1 MLKDGTHV
9 TGEIRKLDGL
19 TKIIT
24 DNMNAMAHE
33 AVQINNA
40 VQEVNAITQQNKD
53 TIESLSAEVGKF
65 KVYIGARPTGIIR
78 VESLV
83 PSH

>member
-1 MLKDGTHV
+1 MLRDGTHV

-53 TIESLSAEVGKF
+53 AIENLSAEVGKF
-65 KVYIGARPTGIIR
+65 KV
-78 VESLV
+78 
-83 PSH
+83 